1 MGKRDAVGKK
11 YFANKKRFADLMNAF
26 LFDGKQVVVSQKLRE
41 LDPNEMIYLE
51 WGVTKRNKPSRED
64 EAIQKVRD
72 ILKEAVINY
81 DGHCCYVLLGVEN
94 QTDLYY
100 AMAVRSML
108 YDALNYTQQIADI
121 AKFHEKQEGRKST
134 KDYFT
139 GMRKTDKLVPVITI
153 VVYWGPDSWDAP
165 RSLHE
170 MFPEDIPQEILD
182 LVPDYKIPV
191 LAPCEVENPDLF
203 QTDLKAVIKALQV
216 MNDKKALKT
225 LLRGPEFQ
233 SLEHDAA
240 VAIQAATNLK
250 IKIPETKEVN
260 MCKAVQEWREELL
273 TEGETIGTVKGEAK
287 LARLIAAMSK
297 QGDSAKIAQ
306 AAADPEFRAKM
317 YEKYGIK

>member
-1 MGKRDAVGKK
+1 MGQKDVCEKNLFSDNQ
-11 YFANKKRFADLMNAF
+11 YFADLVNMMVF
-26 LFDGKQVVVSQKLRE
+26 HGKQVVAPESLSE
-41 LDPNEMIYLE
+41 LDSTELFGDIINKFPVSVQKFRDVM
-51 WGVTKRNKPSRED
+51 KR
-64 EAIQKVRD
+64 
-72 ILKEAVINY
+72 VIIKTSEN
-81 DGHCCYVLLGVEN
+81 CCYLVVGVEN
-94 QTDLYY
+94 QTSLHY
-100 AMAVRSML
+100 AMVVRSML

-121 AKFHEKQEGRKST
+121 AKFHEKQEGRKNT

-216 MNDKKALKT
+216 MNDKKALKA

-250 IKIPETKEVN
+250 VKIPETKEVN
-260 MCKAVQEWREELL
+260 MCKAVQEWRDELL

-287 LARLIAAMSK
+287 LARLIAAMSE

-306 AAADPEFRAKM
+306 AATDPEFRTKM
-317 YEKYGIK
+317 YEKYGIE

>member
-26 LFDGKQVVVSQKLRE
+26 LFNGKQVVVSQKLRE

-100 AMAVRSML
+100 AMPVRNLVYDGLRYLSEVHAIGKRNKESGKLKECKDPGAFTSMFL
-108 YDALNYTQQIADI
+108 
-121 AKFHEKQEGRKST
+121 
-134 KDYFT
+134 KD
-139 GMRKTDKLVPVITI
+139 DKLTPIVTV
-153 VVYWGPDSWDAP
+153 VVYWGADEWTAP
-165 RSLHE
+165 RSLRE
-170 MFPEDIPQEILD
+170 LFPADTPKEILQYT
-182 LVPDYKIPV
+182 PDFTIPV
-191 LAPCEVENPDLF
+191 LAPKEIKDFSVF
-203 QTDLKAVIKALQV
+203 QTEVGDVFQIIAASD
-216 MNDKKALKT
+216 DKDAFRQFVNNYLHDKPLDAESVQT
-225 LLRGPEFQ
+225 LNAFLGT
-233 SLEHDAA
+233 S
-240 VAIQAATNLK
+240 
-250 IKIPETKEVN
+250 IPVEEEEVD
-260 MCKAVQEWREELL
+260 MCKAIEDIRN
-273 TEGETIGTVKGEAK
+273 EGEVIGTAKGEAK
-287 LARLIAAMSK
+287 LARLITAMSE

-306 AAADPEFRAKM
+306 AAADPEFRTKM